1 MPEPLHVRTP
11 ELRKIPPMTQTST
24 WHQILDPSHRADPYP
39 LYAGLRKTPVIRLE
53 DGSYVV
59 STYRE
64 IVALLHDPRLSSDM
78 RNVPELAVDA
88 PVQAAEAG
96 TLTLP
101 PTFIQTDPPE
111 HDRLRRLLT
120 RNFGPPHRPDRIDTM
135 IPHLFEVVTN
145 EIDGFAGKDR
155 SGTTRVDIVD
165 DFAYPFPVTVI
176 CQLLGVPREDEPR
189 FQAMSDAV
197 IKATDPTTGRI
208 AERQR
213 RHAKAIADLGQY
225 FAQLLDTRH
234 GQRGD
239 DLLSGLLSGDGDE
252 AAMAPEEILSNAALL
267 LVAGHE
273 TTVNLITNGMLTL
286 LRHPDVLDRLRGDDD
301 PDLAARVVEE
311 LLRYEP
317 PVQFLSNNR
326 NTLDDIEIAGT
337 TIPKGSPVTLV
348 LAAGSRDPEFIPDP
362 DRFDPD
368 REHNEHLGFG
378 GGIHYCFGAPL
389 ARPETR
395 IALTELAHRLKNP
408 RLVADPPPYRASA
421 GLRGPR
427 HLLVEIDGV
436 NPTT

>member
-1 MPEPLHVRTP
+1 
-11 ELRKIPPMTQTST
+11 MTQTST
-24 WHQILDPSHRADPYP
+24 WRQILDPSHRADPYP

>member
-1 MPEPLHVRTP
+1 
-11 ELRKIPPMTQTST
+11 MTEISIWQ
-24 WHQILDPSHRADPYP
+24 QILDYSHRADPYP
-39 LYAGLRKTPVIRLE
+39 LYTELRRTPVVRAE

-64 IVALLHDPRLSSDM
+64 IVALLHDPRLSSDR
-78 RNVPELAVDA
+78 RNLPECEADA
-88 PVQAAEAG
+88 PTRDSEEGPAG
-96 TLTLP
+96 LP
-101 PTFIQTDPPE
+101 PPFIQTDPPE
-111 HDRLRRLLT
+111 HDRVRRLLT
-120 RNFGPPHRPDRIDTM
+120 WNFGPPHRPGRIDSM
-135 IPHLFEVVTN
+135 ISDMFEIVTS
-145 EIDGFAGKDR
+145 EIDDVAGKTR

-176 CQLLGVPREDEPR
+176 CQLLGVPRDDEPR

-197 IKATDPTTGRI
+197 VKAGDPTTGGI
-208 AERQR
+208 AERER
-213 RHAKAIADLGQY
+213 RRAKARADLGQY
-225 FAQLLDTRH
+225 FAELLDGRC

-239 DLLSGLLSGDGDE
+239 DLLSELISGEGPE
-252 AAMAPEEILSNAALL
+252 APMPYEQALSNAALL

-286 LRHPDVLDRLRGDDD
+286 LRHPQVLDRLRRGDE
-301 PDLAARVVEE
+301 PDLATRVVEE

-317 PVQFLSNNR
+317 PVQFLSNSR
-326 NTLDDIEIAGT
+326 TTLDDIEVAGT

-348 LAAGSRDPEFIPDP
+348 LAAGSRDPDFVPDP

-389 ARPETR
+389 ARPETQ

-408 RLVADPPPYRASA
+408 RLVADPPPYRPSPS
-421 GLRGPR
+421 LRGPR
-427 HLLVEIDGV
+427 HLLVEIEGV
-436 NPTT
+436 NPAQQRAP

>member
-1 MPEPLHVRTP
+1 
-11 ELRKIPPMTQTST
+11 MTQTST
-24 WHQILDPSHRADPYP
+24 WQQILDHSHRADPYP
-39 LYAGLRKTPVIRLE
+39 LYAELRKTPVARME

-78 RNVPELAVDA
+78 RNLPELAADTSA
-88 PVQAAEAG
+88 QAAEEG
-96 TLTLP
+96 TPTLP

-120 RNFGPPHRPDRIDTM
+120 RNFGPPHRPDRIDSM
-135 IPHLFEVVTN
+135 IPHLFEIVTN

-155 SGTTRVDIVD
+155 SGTTQVDIVD

-176 CQLLGVPREDEPR
+176 CQLLGVPREDEAR
-189 FQAMSDAV
+189 FQALSDAV
-197 IKATDPTTGRI
+197 VRATDPTTGGI

-213 RHAKAIADLGQY
+213 RRAKAIADLGQY
-225 FAQLLDTRH
+225 FAELLGARH
-234 GQRGD
+234 DQRGD

-252 AAMAPEEILSNAALL
+252 APMSPEEILSNAALL

-286 LRHPDVLDRLRGDDD
+286 LRHPEVLDRLRRRDE

-348 LAAGSRDPEFIPDP
+348 LAAGSRDPDFVPDP

-378 GGIHYCFGAPL
+378 GGVHYCFGAPL
-389 ARPETR
+389 ARPETQ
-395 IALTELAHRLKNP
+395 IALAELTYRLKNP
-408 RLVADPPPYRASA
+408 RLVADPPPYRASP

-427 HLLVEIDGV
+427 HLLVEIDGI
-436 NPTT
+436 NPAHP